1 MKYFVKS
8 FLISI
13 IVLVFIVLTDLF
25 FGEYTLQSLPT
36 TNLVVK
42 FIIFFV
48 GYNLALKI
56 SQSKKKLL
64 TSLFKKAY

>member
-1 MKYFVKS
+1 MKYFAKS

-13 IVLVFIVLTDLF
+13 IVLVFIVLIDLF

-48 GYNLALKI
+48 GYNLALEI
-56 SQSKKKLL
+56 SQSEKI
-64 TSLFKKAY
+64 TD

>member
-1 MKYFVKS
+1 MKYFAKS

-13 IVLVFIVLTDLF
+13 IVLVFIVLIDLF

-48 GYNLALKI
+48 GYNLALKR
-56 SQSKKKLL
+56 SQSEKI
-64 TSLFKKAY
+64 TD

>member
-1 MKYFVKS
+1 MKYFAKS

-13 IVLVFIVLTDLF
+13 IVLVFIVLIDLF

-56 SQSKKKLL
+56 SQSEKITDK
-64 TSLFKKAY
+64 FI

>member
-1 MKYFVKS
+1 MKYFAKS

-13 IVLVFIVLTDLF
+13 IVLVFIVLIDLF

-56 SQSKKKLL
+56 SQSEKN
-64 TSLFKKAY
+64 TD

>member
-1 MKYFVKS
+1 MKYFAKS

-13 IVLVFIVLTDLF
+13 IVLVFIVLIDLF

-48 GYNLALKI
+48 GYNLALNI
-56 SQSKKKLL
+56 SQSEKI
-64 TSLFKKAY
+64 TD

>member
-1 MKYFVKS
+1 MKYFAKS

-13 IVLVFIVLTDLF
+13 IVLVFIVLIDLF

-36 TNLVVK
+36 SNLVVK

-56 SQSKKKLL
+56 SQSEKI
-64 TSLFKKAY
+64 TD

>member
-1 MKYFVKS
+1 MKYFAKS

-13 IVLVFIVLTDLF
+13 IVLVFIVLIDLF
-25 FGEYTLQSLPT
+25 FGEYTLQSLTT

-56 SQSKKKLL
+56 SQSEKI
-64 TSLFKKAY
+64 TD

>member
-1 MKYFVKS
+1 MKYFAKS

-13 IVLVFIVLTDLF
+13 IVLVFIVLIDLF

-56 SQSKKKLL
+56 SQAEKI
-64 TSLFKKAY
+64 TD

>member
-1 MKYFVKS
+1 MKYFAKS

-13 IVLVFIVLTDLF
+13 IVLVFIVLIDLF

-48 GYNLALKI
+48 GYNFALKI
-56 SQSKKKLL
+56 SQSEKI
-64 TSLFKKAY
+64 TD

>member
-1 MKYFVKS
+1 MKYFAKS

-13 IVLVFIVLTDLF
+13 IVLVFIVLIDLF

-36 TNLVVK
+36 TNLIVK

-56 SQSKKKLL
+56 SQSEKI
-64 TSLFKKAY
+64 TD

>member
-1 MKYFVKS
+1 MKYFAKS

-13 IVLVFIVLTDLF
+13 IVLVFIVLIDLF

-42 FIIFFV
+42 FIIFFG
-48 GYNLALKI
+48 GYNLAWKI
-56 SQSKKKLL
+56 AQSEKI
-64 TSLFKKAY
+64 TD

>member
-1 MKYFVKS
+1 MKYFAKS

-13 IVLVFIVLTDLF
+13 IVLVFIVLIDLF

-42 FIIFFV
+42 FIIF
-48 GYNLALKI
+48 
-56 SQSKKKLL
+56 
-64 TSLFKKAY
+64 SLDIIWL

>member
-1 MKYFVKS
+1 MKYFAKS

-13 IVLVFIVLTDLF
+13 IVLVFIVLIDLF

-56 SQSKKKLL
+56 SQSEKI
-64 TSLFKKAY
+64 TD

>member
-1 MKYFVKS
+1 MKYFAKS

-13 IVLVFIVLTDLF
+13 IVLVFIVLIDLF

-36 TNLVVK
+36 SNLVVK
-42 FIIFFV
+42 FIVFFV

-56 SQSKKKLL
+56 SQSEKI
-64 TSLFKKAY
+64 TD